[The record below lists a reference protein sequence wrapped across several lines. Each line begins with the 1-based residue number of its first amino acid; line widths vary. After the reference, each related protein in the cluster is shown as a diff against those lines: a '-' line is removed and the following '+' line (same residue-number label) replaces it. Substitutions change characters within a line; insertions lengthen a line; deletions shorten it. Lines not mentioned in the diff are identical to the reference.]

1 MNTKTTFRTDVSFY
15 KERIKSMPLIYVGGR
30 YSDAG
35 TLSETETKK
44 NQDNL
49 RYHSAVFSNLGWAV
63 ISPIEMDLWAY
74 RRNLMNYEDCIAKD
88 LVIIKRCDVLFLAP
102 GWEHGTGTKIEHSFA
117 LENNVAT
124 IFDHMSA
131 KEFVDGMWSRVDEV
145 G

>member
-1 MNTKTTFRTDVSFY
+1 MSKFEGSFY
-15 KERIKSMPLIYVGGR
+15 TEKVKSMPLIYVGGR
-30 YSDAG
+30 FSDG
-35 TLSETETKK
+35 ETLCENEQAK
-44 NQDNL
+44 NQSIL

-74 RRNLMNYEDCIAKD
+74 HRNLMKYEDCIAKD

-102 GWEHGTGTKIEHSFA
+102 GWEHGTGTKIEHEFA
-117 LENNVAT
+117 LDNNVAT